1 MQGSRGLK
9 QGEAG
14 VGTLKHVEGKPW
26 VQGSGEPVQGEG
38 RAEILKQREGKP
50 WVQGSQGL

>member
-1 MQGSRGLK
+1 M

-14 VGTLKHVEGKPW
+14 VGTLKQGEGKPL

-38 RAEILKQREGKP
+38 RAEILKQTEGKP